1 VIYRSSFSFN
11 IDENRMNLTN
21 SYEHICGCKMRIA
34 KYGEPDY
41 AIHMP
46 ILLCEPLA
54 GDYDGD
60 LVTTFGPLTL

>member
-1 VIYRSSFSFN
+1 
-11 IDENRMNLTN
+11 
-21 SYEHICGCKMRIA
+21 MRIA

-60 LVTTFGPLTL
+60 LVTTFGPLTLWISGTSYYYKENQKFIHTYIYFMY

>member
-1 VIYRSSFSFN
+1 
-11 IDENRMNLTN
+11 
-21 SYEHICGCKMRIA
+21 MRIA

-60 LVTTFGPLTL
+60 QIAVHLIPQEYADETMRLMSPRYVTKYKKNLNM

>member
-1 VIYRSSFSFN
+1 
-11 IDENRMNLTN
+11 MNLTN